1 MQLVVHELFENE
13 EINYFTHF
21 FAFAYVESAE
31 RFANITL
38 RPQVALLVEESVE
51 HDLPDTILQFEGNSG
66 KCCIFREADRRDI
79 IVDVGF
85 VVNEDWNHEW
95 HLFVV
100 ASF

>member
-1 MQLVVHELFENE
+1 LQLVVHELFENE

-21 FAFAYVESAE
+21 FAFTYVESAE

-38 RPQVALLVEESVE
+38 WPQVALLVEESVE